1 MPEHSARSRARP
13 ALLALL
19 GVGLAGAPYVNAR
32 ASQTVAP
39 LPGSATPAVTTS
51 DVLNTYCVTCHNRR
65 LNTAGLQL
73 DTLAADRVADHA
85 QQWEKIATK
94 LRTGEMPP
102 PGRPRPDAA
111 TSRTI
116 AERLER
122 QLDAA
127 AAAKPQPGRVPVHRL
142 NRREYANAIRD
153 LLGLEIDGRALL
165 SSDEA
170 DQEGFDNV
178 ASVLSVSPAL
188 LENYLSAA
196 RTLSRRAVGDPA
208 MQPVIDT
215 FKISKALVQD
225 ERISDELPFGSQ
237 GGALIRYWF
246 PLDAEYTIKVL
257 LRRQEYDYIIGM
269 GEPHQLDFRLDG
281 VRLKRFAVGGEAK
294 GMTTPENFAGNTQGD
309 PEFEEYMHTADAHL
323 EVRVAVKAGPHDVG
337 VSFVRRVWEPEGIL
351 QPPQTGFGRTTNEYY
366 HGNPAVEI
374 VSIGGPYGVPTA
386 ARAGA
391 DERRPAD
398 SPSRRK
404 VFVCRPK
411 DAAAEEPCARKILST
426 LAARAYRRP
435 VNESDIQTLLGF
447 YREGRTLRLG
457 TEPRSRQAADGFD
470 AGIQRGIERVLAA
483 PSFLFRIEREPAGLP
498 AGSAY
503 RLGDLDLASR
513 LSFFLWSS
521 VPDDELREA
530 AVRGTLSDPAV
541 LEWQVQRMLRNPRSN
556 ALVDNF
562 ASRWLELNKL
572 AGVVP
577 DTELYPEFD
586 ENLRDAMEQETRL
599 FVGAQMHDNR
609 SVVELLTADYSFLNE
624 RLAAHYGIRDIYGS
638 HFRRVTFGG
647 PSTRSGLSGATSGDA
662 APRGGLLG
670 QASILTVTSYP
681 NRTSVTM
688 RGRWLLA
695 NILGAP
701 PPPPPADIPA
711 LKDAGVEGQPRAL
724 RERMEMHRR
733 NPACASC
740 HQRMDPLGFALENF
754 DALGKWRT
762 SSDGAPIDPS
772 ASFPDGTRFEG
783 VAGLRTLLA
792 SHKEDFV
799 RTLSG
804 KLLAYAIGRGLD
816 YRDLPVVRGI
826 VRDAAAAD
834 YSWSSIITGLVK
846 STSFSMGVTGAQ
858 VTEIF

>member
-1 MPEHSARSRARP
+1 MPDPLARSRW
-13 ALLALL
+13 LTTLSVVV
-19 GVGLAGAPYVNAR
+19 GVSMAGTGDVNAR
-32 ASQTVAP
+32 ASRIAAP
-39 LPGSATPAVTTS
+39 AAIPATPGVPTS
-51 DVLNTYCVTCHNRR
+51 DVLNKYCVTCHNGR
-65 LNTAGLQL
+65 LKTAGLQIDGL
-73 DTLAADRVADHA
+73 DVNHIADNA
-85 QQWEKIATK
+85 QQWEKIVTK

-111 TSRTI
+111 TYQ
-116 AERLER
+116 AVAAALER
-122 QLDAA
+122 DLDAA
-127 AAAKPQPGRVPVHRL
+127 AAVKPYPGRIPVHRL

-153 LLGLEIDGRALL
+153 LLGLEIDGRAVL

-178 ASVLSVSPAL
+178 ASVLSLSPAL

-196 RTLSRRAVGDPA
+196 RTLSRLAVGDPA
-208 MQPVIDT
+208 LHPVIDSY
-215 FKISKALVQD
+215 KISKALVQD
-225 ERISDELPFGSQ
+225 ERLNDDLPFGSQ
-237 GGALIRYWF
+237 GGALIRYEF

-257 LRRQEYDYIIGM
+257 LRRQEYDYIIGL
-269 GEPHQLDFRLDG
+269 GEPHQIDFRLDG
-281 VRLKRFAVGGEAK
+281 VRLKRFTVGGEAR

-323 EVRVAVKAGPHDVG
+323 EVRVPVKAGLHEVG
-337 VSFVRRVWEPEGIL
+337 VSFVRRLWEPEGVL

-374 VSIGGPYGVPTA
+374 VSIGGPYGARTA
-386 ARAGA
+386 SAG
-391 DERRPAD
+391 
-398 SPSRRK
+398 RRK

-411 DAAAEEPCARKILST
+411 DAAGEEPCARTILTT
-426 LAARAYRRP
+426 LASRAYRRP
-435 VNESDIQTLLGF
+435 VTESDVRTLLGF
-447 YREGRTLRLG
+447 YRTGRA
-457 TEPRSRQAADGFD
+457 EDSFD
-470 AGIQRGIERVLAA
+470 TGIQRGIERILAA
-483 PSFLFRIEREPAGLP
+483 PSFLFRVEREPEGLA

-521 VPDDELREA
+521 IPDDELRDA
-530 AVRGTLSDPAV
+530 AVRGTLSGPGA
-541 LEWQVQRMLRNPRSN
+541 LEQQVRRMLRDPRSN
-556 ALVDNF
+556 ALIDDF
-562 ASRWLELNKL
+562 ASRWLELNKI

-577 DTELYPEFD
+577 DTERYPEFD

-599 FVGAQMHDNR
+599 FVGSQVHDDR

-624 RLAAHYGIRDIYGS
+624 RLATHYGIRNIYGS
-638 HFRRVTFGG
+638 HFRRVTFGDG
-647 PSTRSGLSGATSGDA
+647 
-662 APRGGLLG
+662 PRGGLLG
-670 QASILTVTSYP
+670 QASVLTVTSYP

-711 LKDAGVEGQPRAL
+711 LKDAGAEGQPRPL
-724 RERMEMHRR
+724 RERMEVHRR
-733 NPACASC
+733 DPACASC

-762 SSDGAPIDPS
+762 SSDGAPIDSSS
-772 ASFPDGTRFEG
+772 AFPDGTRFEG

-792 SHKEDFV
+792 DHKEDFV

-816 YRDLPVVRGI
+816 YRDMPAVRG
-826 VRDAAAAD
+826 VARDAEPAG
-834 YSWSSIITGLVK
+834 YSWSSIITGIVK
-846 STSFSMGVTGAQ
+846 SPPFGMAVASGEAASRTGK
-858 VTEIF
+858 VRE

>member
-1 MPEHSARSRARP
+1 MPEHSARSRALP

-19 GVGLAGAPYVNAR
+19 GVGLAGARYVNAR
-32 ASQTVAP
+32 ASQPAATAASRDTP
-39 LPGSATPAVTTS
+39 SAATS
-51 DVLNTYCVTCHNRR
+51 DLLNKYCVTCHNRT

-73 DTLAADRVADHA
+73 DSLDVERVADNA
-85 QQWEKIATK
+85 QQWEKIVTK

-102 PGRPRPDAA
+102 PGRPRPDAS
-111 TSRTI
+111 TSRAVAAT
-116 AERLER
+116 LER
-122 QLDAA
+122 ELDAA
-127 AAAKPQPGRVPVHRL
+127 AAAKPYPGRVPVHRL
-142 NRREYANAIRD
+142 NRREYANTVRD

-237 GGALIRYWF
+237 GGALIRYSF

-281 VRLKRFAVGGEAK
+281 VRLKRFTVGGEAR

-309 PEFEEYMHTADAHL
+309 PEFEEYMHNADAHL
-323 EVRVAVKAGPHDVG
+323 EVRVPVKAGVHEVS
-337 VSFVRRVWEPEGIL
+337 VSFVRRLWEPEGIL

-374 VSIGGPYGVPTA
+374 VSIGGPYGLPPV
-386 ARAGA
+386 ARATA
-391 DERRPAD
+391 DERRGAD

-411 DAAAEEPCARKILST
+411 DAAGEEPCARKILST
-426 LAARAYRRP
+426 LATRAYRWP
-435 VNESDIQTLLGF
+435 VSESDIRTLLGF
-447 YREGRTLRLG
+447 YRTGQAEG
-457 TEPRSRQAADGFD
+457 SFD
-470 AGIQRGIERVLAA
+470 NGIQRGIERILAA

-521 VPDDELREA
+521 LPDDELREA
-530 AVRGTLSDPAV
+530 AVRGTLNDPVA
-541 LEWQVQRMLRNPRSN
+541 LERQVQRMLRDPRSN
-556 ALVDNF
+556 ALVDDF

-586 ENLRDAMEQETRL
+586 ENLRAAMEQETRL
-599 FVGAQMHDNR
+599 FVGGQMHDNR

-624 RLAAHYGIRDIYGS
+624 RLAAHYGIRNIYGS
-638 HFRRVTFGG
+638 HFRRVTFGDG
-647 PSTRSGLSGATSGDA
+647 
-662 APRGGLLG
+662 PRGGLLG
-670 QASILTVTSYP
+670 QASVLTVTSYP

-711 LKDAGVEGQPRAL
+711 LKEAGIDGQPRAL
-724 RERMEMHRR
+724 RERMEIHRR

-792 SHKEDFV
+792 SHQEDFV

-804 KLLAYAIGRGLD
+804 KLLAYGIGRGLD
-816 YRDLPVVRGI
+816 YRDMPAVRGI
-826 VRDAAAAD
+826 VRGAAPAG
-834 YSWSSIITGLVK
+834 YSWSSLITGIVR
-846 STSFSMGVTGAQ
+846 STSFSMAVASG
-858 VTEIF
+858 TESGTRDQQRVKQ